1 MNKKLYLWFG
11 LLILIILIISYF
23 IPVYQTF
30 LYNDI
35 ADVKVKSSLLSW
47 MIFSSPWVLGIYI
60 LIALTFIY
68 YGLRGIRFKI
78 K

>member
-60 LIALTFIY
+60 LIAI
-68 YGLRGIRFKI
+68 GLIWFGIRGIRFKI

>member
-1 MNKKLYLWFG
+1 MNKLLSLYFG
-11 LLILIILIISYF
+11 IAILVILIVSYF

-47 MIFSSPWVLGIYI
+47 IIFSSPWVLGIYI
-60 LIALTFIY
+60 LIAL
-68 YGLRGIRFKI
+68 GLIWFGIKDIRFKI

>member
-1 MNKKLYLWFG
+1 MWIG
-11 LLILIILIISYF
+11 VLILIILIISYF